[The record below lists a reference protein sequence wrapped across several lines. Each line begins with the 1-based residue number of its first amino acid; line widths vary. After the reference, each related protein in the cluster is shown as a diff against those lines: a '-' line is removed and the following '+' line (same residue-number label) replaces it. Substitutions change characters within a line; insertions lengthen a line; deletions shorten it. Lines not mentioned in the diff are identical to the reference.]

1 MCERHGQPDGKSG
14 SGGAAGAG
22 VAVVEQRSGAERRK
36 GEWRMGW
43 IWAGRL
49 DKIGSG
55 WARRARV
62 DQDLSWNDT
71 LTSTKAR
78 VVKILGFSLS
88 NANFVMPKRDGLRYN
103 DKRLNSPQFI
113 GSIRI
118 SQHKETMRRRSI
130 FPLMPLWPIH
140 EY

>member
-22 VAVVEQRSGAERRK
+22 VAVVEQRSGAEKRK
-36 GEWRMGW
+36 EGERRMGW

-62 DQDLSWNDT
+62 DQDPSWNDT

-78 VVKILGFSLS
+78 VVKILGFSLW
-88 NANFVMPKRDGLRYN
+88 NANFVIPKRDGLR
-103 DKRLNSPQFI
+103 
-113 GSIRI
+113 
-118 SQHKETMRRRSI
+118 
-130 FPLMPLWPIH
+130 
-140 EY
+140 